1 MQIGG
6 FIQTKINMFY
16 VLIVLI
22 PFLSVMAYL
31 IDQNKKLKNRYEQI
45 EKVLGKAQQKAQLEH
60 IEFPM
65 GINRDLIVTNN
76 SIKRLETFMIKLE
89 EELSIRK
96 SLVVSNT
103 YSPKLQKLKVLEKR
117 AKKIQSVAVE
127 EPTEQM
133 MN

>member
-1 MQIGG
+1 
-6 FIQTKINMFY
+6 MFY

-45 EKVLGKAQQKAQLEH
+45 EKVLGKVQQKAQLEH

-76 SIKRLETFMIKLE
+76 SIKRLESFIMKLE
-89 EELSIRK
+89 EELSIKK

-127 EPTEQM
+127 EPAEQM

>member
-1 MQIGG
+1 
-6 FIQTKINMFY
+6 MFY

-31 IDQNKKLKNRYEQI
+31 IDQNKKLKVRYEQI
-45 EKVLGKAQQKAQLEH
+45 EKMLGKAQQKAQLEH

-89 EELSIRK
+89 EELSIGK

-103 YSPKLQKLKVLEKR
+103 YSPKAQKLKALEKR

-127 EPTEQM
+127 EPAEQM